1 MRVDPARIKE
11 TGMRERTSEEWIG
24 MAEEVFKAGTLQL
37 LLTGGE
43 AMLRPDFTEI
53 YEAIARMGFLLV
65 VYTNATLVTPEIME
79 VFRRYPPHKIGVT
92 LYGAENATY
101 ERLCGMKD
109 GFDRAKEGI
118 ERLHSLP
125 SLLDLRTTLVQ
136 DNIED
141 LQKLR
146 AYAKGILEDDA
157 ELHISRFVCKAVR
170 NGVCHPEEVRLTPE
184 ENVRLNYPGVFAF
197 HEKMEK
203 GEVRLDLENL
213 KKITFRH
220 SLPKEGY
227 LFSHCGAG
235 VNEYA
240 IDWAGRMMA
249 CELLS
254 DGFTYPFEEGFEK
267 AWERLPEV
275 YPKSRVPEKCR
286 DCPDAAFCD
295 TCPANR
301 LAETGDWFGCPD
313 YACRE
318 AAYFHQLLKDMKIV

>member
-1 MRVDPARIKE
+1 MTRNCMSAALSARQSE
-11 TGMRERTSEEWIG
+11 TASATRKKSGLHRRKTSGSI
-24 MAEEVFKAGTLQL
+24 T
-37 LLTGGE
+37 
-43 AMLRPDFTEI
+43 
-53 YEAIARMGFLLV
+53 
-65 VYTNATLVTPEIME
+65 
-79 VFRRYPPHKIGVT
+79 
-92 LYGAENATY
+92 
-101 ERLCGMKD
+101 
-109 GFDRAKEGI
+109 
-118 ERLHSLP
+118 
-125 SLLDLRTTLVQ
+125 
-136 DNIED
+136 
-141 LQKLR
+141 
-146 AYAKGILEDDA
+146 
-157 ELHISRFVCKAVR
+157 
-170 NGVCHPEEVRLTPE
+170 
-184 ENVRLNYPGVFAF
+184 PGVFAF

-267 AWERLPEV
+267 AWERLPEI
-275 YPKSRVPEKCR
+275 YPQSRVPEKCR